1 MRSGLNVI
9 TDVVGKSL
17 VAILCCLILG
27 FILYQW
33 RLFNLYT
40 PSAQIVL
47 YGVIGSLFFFTLRIS
62 RRNSFAVL
70 LVLFVIHL
78 GLLLN
83 QLRFASIAQQSVFY
97 AAVASALYVFFAVFY
112 RRAITYRSLYPLVL
126 ATLFAMTFFLA
137 TGILFLYQLAVPTYP
152 SQQILQALEINVTN
166 GFVIGLGIGLGVL
179 IIDNGYLR
187 RAKSALR
194 PPFEGLIGT
203 FRDFAQH
210 P

>member
-17 VAILCCLILG
+17 
-27 FILYQW
+27 
-33 RLFNLYT
+33 
-40 PSAQIVL
+40 
-47 YGVIGSLFFFTLRIS
+47 
-62 RRNSFAVL
+62 
-70 LVLFVIHL
+70 
-78 GLLLN
+78 
-83 QLRFASIAQQSVFY
+83 
-97 AAVASALYVFFAVFY
+97 
-112 RRAITYRSLYPLVL
+112 
-126 ATLFAMTFFLA
+126 
-137 TGILFLYQLAVPTYP
+137 
-152 SQQILQALEINVTN
+152 NVTN

-194 PPFEGLIGT
+194 PPFESLIGT